1 MFKMNLT
8 LVLLLMLITFVSSS
22 FILDSKSYYP
32 NISESNN
39 AIIENSYTDH
49 MGEDNSKSY
58 AQNER
63 KNVASNNISY
73 DPNIKL
79 VNDNRGIPV
88 LYYHSVNNEVQN
100 EVTITPETLKKE
112 LKYIKDKGYTTLS
125 INEVNEYLLN
135 NKPIPEKSILIT
147 FDDGYMDNY
156 YYAFPILKELNM
168 KATIFCITSELD
180 GSYYLSEDAI
190 KEMSQN
196 NIDIE
201 SHTVNHKHLDKLNY
215 KEQLEEVIKSKS
227 KLENITGKKVDAIA
241 FPFGDYNNDSISAAK
256 KDGYT
261 IAFTTNN
268 GFATR
273 DDNPL
278 ELHRIY
284 VSSLYDF
291 NTFTSLLEKPNNS
304 K

>member
-1 MFKMNLT
+1 MFKINLFIVLS
-8 LVLLLMLITFVSSS
+8 LVIITILNGS
-22 FILDSKSYYP
+22 FILDSRVY
-32 NISESNN
+32 ISSLNESDKTG
-39 AIIENSYTDH
+39 IENYYVHDEIRDDSD
-49 MGEDNSKSY
+49 ENINNPDELVNS
-58 AQNER
+58 N
-63 KNVASNNISY
+63 SNIY
-73 DPNIKL
+73 DSSIKL
-79 VNDNRGIPV
+79 VSDNRGIPV
-88 LYYHSVNNEVQN
+88 LYYHSVNDTVDN
-100 EVTITPETLKKE
+100 EVTISPELLKKQLE
-112 LKYIKDKGYTTLS
+112 YIKYQGYITLS
-125 INEVNEYLLN
+125 MNEVENYILYN
-135 NKPIPEKSILIT
+135 QPIPEKSILIT

-256 KDGYT
+256 KAGYT